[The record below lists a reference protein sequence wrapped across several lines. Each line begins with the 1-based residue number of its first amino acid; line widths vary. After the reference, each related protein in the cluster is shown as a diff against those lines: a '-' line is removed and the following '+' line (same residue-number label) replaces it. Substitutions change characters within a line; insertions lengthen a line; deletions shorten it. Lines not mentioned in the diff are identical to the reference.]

1 MFLGRTPS
9 LQAREPFYE
18 THDVGVLGLADDE
31 CWAAFGPPDYRQVT
45 HQTISLGSAGLRV
58 FVNTE
63 LKAATDRLK
72 RVLIQS
78 EPEFR
83 EALQLLH
90 LTPFPLI
97 QPKQSLQPF
106 ELVLEERTQLRPK
119 VYKYTRKMRLHSSM
133 LVEAT
138 GDVVWRAFAQ
148 TVDRLPLPY
157 LRIERIVPAAR
168 LLELS
173 KRDPREAV
181 QCVVEILRTNHA
193 VVNLLNES

>member
-1 MFLGRTPS
+1 M
-9 LQAREPFYE
+9 
-18 THDVGVLGLADDE
+18 
-31 CWAAFGPPDYRQVT
+31 
-45 HQTISLGSAGLRV
+45 
-58 FVNTE
+58 NTE